1 MITAKSAEEFREQL
15 SQLFKQDEFSNL
27 NNIVYLWKVENA
39 IPRLIGESDILY
51 IGRTK
56 NTFSSRYRQKKAI
69 DIELAYFE
77 SVYRHV
83 ISKYGQI
90 TIKIKVCSD
99 TKVEE
104 AVLLHAYF
112 KKHSELPPM
121 NRSMPRLCA

>member
-1 MITAKSAEEFREQL
+1 MITATSVEEFKEQL
-15 SQLFKQDEFSNL
+15 SLLFKQEEFASL
-27 NNIVYLWKVENA
+27 NNIVYIWKVDNA
-39 IPRLIGESDILY
+39 IPRLIGESEILY

-56 NTFSSRYRQKKAI
+56 NTFSSRYRQKKAF

-90 TIKIKVCSD
+90 TIELKVCSD

-104 AVLLHAYF
+104 ASLLHAYF
-112 KKHSELPPM
+112 KKHCELPPM
-121 NRSMPRLCA
+121 NRAMPKLCA